1 MAFDALNKLNYRQR
15 AFLTAYLSNGQD
27 APSAVIA
34 AGYSEKGATQK
45 GNSLLNTPAVKEA
58 WAELSGE
65 LSKKQFEVIDEL
77 KDQFSDKIA
86 SIYEIQEFW
95 TKLVRSNKDENGDYI
110 KLDARIRASE
120 LLAKNMGMFI
130 DKIEHS
136 GKDGVDLPCIT
147 LNFIKS
153 DTTINNG

>member
-58 WAELSGE
+58 WADLSGE
-65 LSKKQFEVIDEL
+65 LSKKQLEVIDEL
-77 KDQFSDKIA
+77 NTIWVSNKSHK
-86 SIYEIQEFW
+86 QEV
-95 TKLVRSNKDENGDYI
+95 TKLSIGN
-110 KLDARIRASE
+110 
-120 LLAKNMGMFI
+120 
-130 DKIEHS
+130 
-136 GKDGVDLPCIT
+136 
-147 LNFIKS
+147 
-153 DTTINNG
+153 